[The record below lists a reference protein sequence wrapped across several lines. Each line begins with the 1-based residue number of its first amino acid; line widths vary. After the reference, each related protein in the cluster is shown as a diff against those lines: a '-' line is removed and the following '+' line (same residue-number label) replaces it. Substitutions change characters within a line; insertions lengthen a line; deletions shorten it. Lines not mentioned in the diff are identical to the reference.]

1 MSQSGINIYSY
12 DKLSDLLGTK
22 TNHVIGDVAFC
33 VEDRRYY
40 SFHDKDENG
49 NPLEGGDRWVPLE
62 DDINDVLTFPTIEI
76 RDNYD
81 TSLLKAG
88 QLCYVTNQIYTHKSG
103 DIEYS
108 TGTFY
113 FLHKSQSVATW
124 VPFPYSTKESIID
137 VVDERNEEL
146 IKSIFNEIKVGLP
159 KPAEQVQADWNET
172 DTTSKSFIKS
182 KPTIPT
188 KETVKDW
195 GFGTVNK
202 VKMNGVSLD
211 TSSGTVDLG
220 TVITSHQDISH
231 KVDSIE
237 GKGLSTN
244 DFTNEYKSKIDKLS
258 VVAESGSYNDLKD
271 KPEIPV
277 VPDLATVATSGSYN
291 DLKDKPEI
299 PNEVNEQTVEAWGF
313 TKNQGDYNKPESG
326 IPFEHLST
334 LVQKSL
340 QKADTALQT
349 YEEQYTGTVDSIKL
363 NGETLTPIDGT
374 IDLGT
379 VIVEVPEVTEL
390 SEQVEELKSKV
401 DNLTPNEC
409 ENYVTDSELEEKL
422 NTINDS
428 LDDKVNKDTYEAQ
441 ITSIQKNQQATD
453 KNLEDYKGEVEK
465 TYSTKEELGE
475 AVKPLA
481 TKTQVASDIEKA
493 KNEAIGATTTTI
505 TDGLSAVRQE
515 MSNNYTTKVE
525 TGEISSQIEDIQEKQ
540 SGFET
545 ELESQKESIEA
556 IDGKVGEVNSKLDES
571 IEGLDKKIDQ
581 VKVDILMEPNV
592 YIPSKDIKDEAVISI
607 DVPHYK
613 GMSRKDIADAS
624 GVLYTEM
631 FDNILFTRVNPQI
644 VEPSAKMI
652 YAENNTYFTEDE
664 IKGNVE
670 ILREVNTEAPDE
682 SKFGF
687 IAEQG
692 KVIYADKE
700 TTYAG
705 EPVTNQNPEG
715 VANISNLVCTV
726 NGEELESEPGVI
738 SLGTQEYKYRVYF
751 HNGPKVTDNYGD
763 EITSLWWDNKRYVDS
778 SNSIKV
784 YGTKS
789 WYASTGK
796 TEDDSLTKQ
805 PLVKW
810 NEGGNQTVYAKLLPS
825 CVMLQTFRI
834 PGELKNLYIKNGG
847 SYTLVPLAKYKPVE
861 INGDYYTYTY
871 DHETYGHRGAIEIKV
886 EF

>member
-1 MSQSGINIYSY
+1 MAETKNLLVYTTY
-12 DKLSDLLGTK
+12 DEMTHATPLPEPGQYCQVGEKFYQYLE
-22 TNHVIGDVAFC
+22 
-33 VEDRRYY
+33 EDEFDRAL
-40 SFHDKDENG
+40 FG
-49 NPLEGGDRWVPLE
+49 NDRWVPVYPETVQIILPK
-62 DDINDVLTFPTIEI
+62 DDYTTPSQVAGLINDSKNDIAELYKSADVGVLESAKSYVDGRFVDNNKKISNIE
-76 RDNYD
+76 
-81 TSLLKAG
+81 TSIQTL
-88 QLCYVTNQIYTHKSG
+88 S
-103 DIEYS
+103 
-108 TGTFY
+108 
-113 FLHKSQSVATW
+113 
-124 VPFPYSTKESIID
+124 
-137 VVDERNEEL
+137 
-146 IKSIFNEIKVGLP
+146 
-159 KPAEQVQADWNET
+159 ET
-172 DTTSKSFIKS
+172 DNSLKTEFES
-182 KPTIPT
+182 
-188 KETVKDW
+188 ECKDLW
-195 GFGTVNK
+195 DAIAA
-202 VKMNGVSLD
+202 L
-211 TSSGTVDLG
+211 
-220 TVITSHQDISH
+220 Q
-231 KVDSIE
+231 
-237 GKGLSTN
+237 
-244 DFTNEYKSKIDKLS
+244 DKLS
-258 VVAESGSYNDLKD
+258 EEEKVDLVKELKPELDKIYRSIENSYDIDGTKNEIARQIKETTDVMWAQINDKYTSEEECVAIYKELLKD
-271 KPEIPV
+271 LNTDIASKISDKASV
-277 VPDLATVATSGSYN
+277 DYVQSVKSDVDTLKTSKVNVSDIHKVATSGSYN
-291 DLKDKPEI
+291 DLSDKPTI
-299 PNEVNEQTVEAWGF
+299 PESVTEETVEGWGF
-313 TKNQGDYNKPESG
+313 IKTAGDYTKPVDG
-326 IPFEHLST
+326 IPFEDLSPS
-334 LVQKSL
+334 VQESL
-340 QKADTALQT
+340 QKADDALQASDKQ
-349 YEEQYTGTVDSIKL
+349 ELKDEI
-363 NGETLTPIDGT
+363 
-374 IDLGT
+374 
-379 VIVEVPEVTEL
+379 TEL
-390 SEQVEELKSKV
+390 AEKVDLIVPGSTADFITSEQLSEALKTKV
-401 DNLTPNEC
+401 DAEVYTP
-409 ENYVTDSELEEKL
+409 
-422 NTINDS
+422 
-428 LDDKVNKDTYEAQ
+428 Q
-441 ITSIQKNQQATD
+441 IASIQKNQQATD

-475 AVKPLA
+475 AIKPLA
-481 TKTQVASDIEKA
+481 TKEQVSSDIEKA

-505 TDGLSAVRQE
+505 NDGLAAVRQE

-545 ELESQKESIEA
+545 ELESQKKSIESIDE
-556 IDGKVGEVNSKLDES
+556 KVGEVNSKLDES

-692 KVIYADKE
+692 KVIYADKK
-700 TTYAG
+700 TSYAG

-715 VANISNLVCTV
+715 VANISNLICTV

-789 WYASTGK
+789 WYASTEK

-810 NEGGNQTVYAKLLPS
+810 NESGNQTVYVKLLPS
-825 CVMLQTFRI
+825 CIMAQTFRI